1 MAHMKILLKLQQL
14 MVWNIIWKIG
24 YWDNYQAFN
33 LNKLKVDIIIITGTF
48 EIELSNSNIILFPGS
63 RLKLNKG
70 EVHSEKAG
78 IEGVSFL
85 SARPLVW

>member
-1 MAHMKILLKLQQL
+1 MDEKKAFEILKNDGHK
-14 MVWNIIWKIG
+14 NIVLVEKEA
-24 YWDNYQAFN
+24 NYFLDKHSHNFN
-33 LNKLKVDIIIITGTF
+33 VDIIIVTGTF

-78 IEGVSFL
+78 SEGVSFL
-85 SARPLVW
+85 SARPLV

>member
-1 MAHMKILLKLQQL
+1 MDKKKAFEILKNDDYDDIVLIEKEANHFLDKHFHDFQ
-14 MVWNIIWKIG
+14 
-24 YWDNYQAFN
+24 
-33 LNKLKVDIIIITGTF
+33 VDIIIITGTF

-78 IEGVSFL
+78 SEGVSFL
-85 SARPLVW
+85 SARPTV

>member
-1 MAHMKILLKLQQL
+1 MDKKKAFEILKNDGHK
-14 MVWNIIWKIG
+14 NIVLIEKEA
-24 YWDNYQAFN
+24 NYF
-33 LNKLKVDIIIITGTF
+33 LDKHSHGFEVDIIIITGTF

-78 IEGVSFL
+78 SEGVSFL
-85 SARPLVW
+85 SARPAV

>member
-1 MAHMKILLKLQQL
+1 MDEKKAFEILKNDGHK
-14 MVWNIIWKIG
+14 NIVLVEKEA
-24 YWDNYQAFN
+24 NYFLDKHSHDFN
-33 LNKLKVDIIIITGTF
+33 VDIIIISGTF

-78 IEGVSFL
+78 SEGVSFL
-85 SARPLVW
+85 SARPLV